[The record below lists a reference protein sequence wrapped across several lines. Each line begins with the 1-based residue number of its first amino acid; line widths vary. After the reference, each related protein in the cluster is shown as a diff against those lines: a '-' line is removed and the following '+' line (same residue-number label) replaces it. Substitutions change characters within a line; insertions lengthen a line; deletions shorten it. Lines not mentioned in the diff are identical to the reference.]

1 MIYQLTVPAAV
12 PGVEEIRILEW
23 HKEPGAAIAT
33 GDLVVELETHKAV
46 IEVRAGQA
54 AVLRQILA
62 QPGDWRTVGLPLAIF
77 SSEANEDLP
86 ADGAA
91 SAAMAVEFEVT

>member
-23 HKEPGAAIAT
+23 HGTPGTAFDA

-46 IEVRAGQA
+46 VEVRAGQPGI
-54 AVLRQILA
+54 LREIKA
-62 QPGDWRTVGLPLAIF
+62 EPGDWRGIGLALALF
-77 SSEANEDLP
+77 SDQPDEATDGDAGDL
-86 ADGAA
+86 
-91 SAAMAVEFEVT
+91 AVEFEVT